1 MPGHEPHDP
10 FRRHRYPH
18 ALRLQVE
25 PLVSIPAFA
34 VPGAPRARVPA
45 AARPCWDVSW
55 RELVV
60 VRAARD
66 AHHGQQVF
74 RGWSGFPGLRPA
86 FPNSSNV
93 PRRIA
98 ISMSSSFF
106 SRRCRSP
113 LASSLSRRA
122 CIFTSLPSIAMPAR
136 PPGRVPRSGCGHRYG
151 IRRHGPHVG
160 FSFLAVVGFFLGV
173 CITDVSLNPASI
185 YRFQFLATDGSTPS
199 PAAASRDFNRPDATA
214 ATASLFSSAGTGPCL
229 SLRRPDASSSIHA
242 MSSFPCSSG
251 SRVSAWCG

>member
-74 RGWSGFPGLRPA
+74 RGWAGFPGLRPA

-113 LASSLSRRA
+113 PLSSYLGHLRPQREHLSA
-122 CIFTSLPSIAMPAR
+122 AF
-136 PPGRVPRSGCGHRYG
+136 
-151 IRRHGPHVG
+151 RH
-160 FSFLAVVGFFLGV
+160 
-173 CITDVSLNPASI
+173 CT
-185 YRFQFLATDGSTPS
+185 RTT
-199 PAAASRDFNRPDATA
+199 
-214 ATASLFSSAGTGPCL
+214 SAGAG
-229 SLRRPDASSSIHA
+229 RNGESSTDT
-242 MSSFPCSSG
+242 SSTTMPLTFSN
-251 SRVSAWCG
+251 RLN

>member
-74 RGWSGFPGLRPA
+74 RGWSGFPVLRPA

-113 LASSLSRRA
+113 PPSVVFRALAPAVRTPECR
-122 CIFTSLPSIAMPAR
+122 LPALHPDH
-136 PPGRVPRSGCGHRYG
+136 RSGSGTQRGIVHR
-151 IRRHGPHVG
+151 HVLDDHA
-160 FSFLAVVGFFLGV
+160 FDVQQSFELAL
-173 CITDVSLNPASI
+173 
-185 YRFQFLATDGSTPS
+185 Q
-199 PAAASRDFNRPDATA
+199 
-214 ATASLFSSAGTGPCL
+214 
-229 SLRRPDASSSIHA
+229 LRR
-242 MSSFPCSSG
+242 FLRLCFL
-251 SRVSAWCG
+251 VKK